1 MIAKRH
7 FLEWEKVHGNLY
19 GTPRAEILA
28 ILQTGKDI
36 ILDIDVK
43 GAINISGQCAA
54 ARLIFIEP
62 PSVEELICR
71 LSLRGEKEIETR
83 MKRVEDE
90 IARKGEFGYLSS
102 TTILKRHTEVP
113 ESDRRYKAERIWQE
127 YVEVCMERLEIR
139 FVLVHLAARGS
150 KAAHQWGSSLRSRR
164 TGVVTLSEIAEKHI
178 YFEKKESIE
187 TNETPTSG
195 RHSHVKKPFR
205 VQKFKGSRERRNSD
219 GCQHDH

>member
-1 MIAKRH
+1 MSNNPDGKGTASPAAARPDDLRKGVLIVVSGPSGVGKSTLIDRFLREDGRSQFSISYTTRQRRVHEIDGKDYHFVDERTFESMIAKRH

-83 MKRVEDE
+83 MKRVEEE
-90 IARKGEFGYLSS
+90 IARKGEFGY
-102 TTILKRHTEVP
+102 TIVNDDLEKAYGTFRKVI
-113 ESDRRYKAERIWQE
+113 DDIRREDN
-127 YVEVCMERLEIR
+127 
-139 FVLVHLAARGS
+139 G
-150 KAAHQWGSSLRSRR
+150 
-164 TGVVTLSEIAEKHI
+164 
-178 YFEKKESIE
+178 
-187 TNETPTSG
+187 TN
-195 RHSHVKKPFR
+195 
-205 VQKFKGSRERRNSD
+205 N
-219 GCQHDH
+219 C

>member
-1 MIAKRH
+1 MRYATEQDLSAIVDIYNAAVPSRTATADLEPIEFESKRAWFNSHSPENYPLLVHEIDGKDYHFVDERTFESMIAKRH

-83 MKRVEDE
+83 MKRVEEE
-90 IARKGEFGYLSS
+90 IARKGEFGY
-102 TTILKRHTEVP
+102 TIVNDDLEKAYGRFRKAI
-113 ESDRRYKAERIWQE
+113 DDIRREDNGKNN
-127 YVEVCMERLEIR
+127 C
-139 FVLVHLAARGS
+139 
-150 KAAHQWGSSLRSRR
+150 
-164 TGVVTLSEIAEKHI
+164 
-178 YFEKKESIE
+178 
-187 TNETPTSG
+187 
-195 RHSHVKKPFR
+195 
-205 VQKFKGSRERRNSD
+205 
-219 GCQHDH
+219 

>member
-1 MIAKRH
+1 MSNNPDGKGTASPAAARPDDLRKGVLIVVSGPSGVGKSTLIDRFLREDGRSQFSISYTTRQRRVHEIDGKDYHFVDERTFESMIAKRH

-62 PSVEELICR
+62 PSEEELICR

-83 MKRVEDE
+83 MKRVEEE
-90 IARKGEFGYLSS
+90 IARKGEFGY
-102 TTILKRHTEVP
+102 TIVNDDLEKAYGRFRKAI
-113 ESDRRYKAERIWQE
+113 DDIRREDNGKNN
-127 YVEVCMERLEIR
+127 C
-139 FVLVHLAARGS
+139 
-150 KAAHQWGSSLRSRR
+150 
-164 TGVVTLSEIAEKHI
+164 
-178 YFEKKESIE
+178 
-187 TNETPTSG
+187 
-195 RHSHVKKPFR
+195 
-205 VQKFKGSRERRNSD
+205 
-219 GCQHDH
+219 